1 MLLLLM
7 FIIKEYKSTDDNIIH
22 FKIFQKMLQSAKY
35 FLFVFFFGGG
45 GGITGM
51 TLRTLAQNDG
61 YCST

>member
-22 FKIFQKMLQSAKY
+22 FKIFQKMLQS
-35 FLFVFFFGGG
+35 FFW
-45 GGITGM
+45 GITGM
-51 TLRTLAQNDG
+51 TLRTFAQNDG

>member
-7 FIIKEYKSTDDNIIH
+7 FIIKEYKSTDDNMIH
-22 FKIFQKMLQSAKY
+22 FKIFQKMLQS
-35 FLFVFFFGGG
+35 FFWGG

>member
-7 FIIKEYKSTDDNIIH
+7 FIIKEYNSTNDNIIH
-22 FKIFQKMLQSAKY
+22 SKIFQKMLQS
-35 FLFVFFFGGG
+35 FFFGGG